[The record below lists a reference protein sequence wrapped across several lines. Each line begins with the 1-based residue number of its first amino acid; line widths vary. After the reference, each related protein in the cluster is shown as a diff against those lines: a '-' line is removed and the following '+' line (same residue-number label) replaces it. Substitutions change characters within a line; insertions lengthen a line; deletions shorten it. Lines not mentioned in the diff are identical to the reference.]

1 MNKTVKNIIKWSVVV
16 IAILLTLLMLVLM
29 IGGLFVTPN
38 YLDPWDKK
46 YYKIYQDPR
55 LKLLEIGILA
65 PSAHNMQHWHF
76 KLDDEDQNKITVFAD
91 PERFLQNDPTH
102 REMMI
107 SIGTLLEYLNIAAKK
122 QGYGFELELFPQ
134 GPLDEENFET
144 SLKEKPIAEINLNNE
159 PDLKGVEL
167 YDNLFI
173 QDTNRYEYIT
183 TPLSESE
190 IEFFRELNDFED
202 LEIKFF
208 SKPEE
213 RKTIKKLALKGLS
226 IIDNT
231 PRLSKEYK
239 DITRKNERQ
248 KNKKSYGF
256 SLETQGVKNWFV
268 KYLMQGIMTSLPF
281 LPTDKMRAEQTQKM
295 YQKLYTSTPTF
306 MCIVCPSEK
315 INNREVE
322 VNCGRLYSRL
332 ILSGHTLKIGFHPMS
347 SVIADYPEA
356 HLVKGE
362 FMTKFLSSNEYPLML
377 TRVGM
382 ITKPF
387 PKSMREYAL
396 DHIR

>member
-1 MNKTVKNIIKWSVVV
+1 MNKTLKNIIKWSVIVLS
-16 IAILLTLLMLVLM
+16 ILLILLILLLM

-38 YLDPWDKK
+38 YLSPWDKK
-46 YYKIYQDPR
+46 YYNIYQDPR
-55 LKLLEIGILA
+55 LRILAIGILA

-76 KLDDEDQNKITVFAD
+76 ELPDDDPNKIGIYAD
-91 PERFLQNDPTH
+91 PERFLENDPTH

-122 QGYGFELELFPQ
+122 QGHGLDLKLFPK
-134 GPLDEENFET
+134 GPLDEENFAS
-144 SLKEKPIAEINLNNE
+144 SLSEKPIAEITINHE

-173 QDTNRYEYIT
+173 QDTNRYEYVT
-183 TPLSESE
+183 TPLSQSE
-190 IEFFRELNDFED
+190 INLFRELNDFED
-202 LEIKFF
+202 LEIKFY
-208 SKPEE
+208 SQPEE
-213 RKTIKKLALKGLS
+213 RATIKELALKGLS

-239 DITRKNERQ
+239 EITRKNERQ
-248 KNKKSYGF
+248 KNAKSYGF
-256 SLETQGVKNWFV
+256 SVETQGVKNWFV
-268 KYLMQGIMTSLPF
+268 KYFLQGVMTVAPF
-281 LPTDKMRAEQTQKM
+281 LPTDKMRAKMTQDM
-295 YQKLYTSTPTF
+295 YQKLYSSTPTF
-306 MCIVCPSEK
+306 MCIVCPTDK
-315 INNREVE
+315 INDREVQ

-332 ILSGHTLKIGFHPMS
+332 ILTGHTLKIGFHPMS

-387 PKSMREYAL
+387 PHSMREYAL
-396 DHIR
+396 DHVR